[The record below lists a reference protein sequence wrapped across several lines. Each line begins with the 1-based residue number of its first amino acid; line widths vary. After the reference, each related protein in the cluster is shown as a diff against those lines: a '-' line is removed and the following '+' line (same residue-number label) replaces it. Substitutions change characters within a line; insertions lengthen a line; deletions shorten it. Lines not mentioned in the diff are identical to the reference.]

1 MKRIAIVGAG
11 ELGQQIAHLGLK
23 NGYTIVGFFDD
34 WATNP
39 IIMNLPVFGKLED
52 IDNNADYFDALI
64 IGVGYKHFAF
74 RERIFESLHKKY
86 SFATIIDDS
95 VVIDPTA
102 VISEGC
108 VLYPN
113 VTIDKGVKVENNV
126 LLNISV
132 TVGHDSVVGAHSF
145 ICGGALFAGRVNL
158 GKCAFIGIH
167 ASLSDD
173 IEIASNTIVGAHSL
187 VLYSIMEEGSCY
199 VGVPAMKII
208 PKHGL

>member
-1 MKRIAIVGAG
+1 MKRIAIIGAG

-23 NGYTIVGFFDD
+23 NGYAIVGFFDD
-34 WATNP
+34 WANESTV
-39 IIMNLPVFGKLED
+39 MDLPVFGKLED
-52 IDNNADYFDALI
+52 IDNKADCFDALVV
-64 IGVGYKHFAF
+64 GVGYKHFAF
-74 RERIFESLHKKY
+74 REQIFDTLHKKY
-86 SFATIIDDS
+86 DFATIIDKSD
-95 VVIDPTA
+95 VIDPTA
-102 VISEGC
+102 IIGDGC

-113 VTIDKGVKVENNV
+113 VTIDKGVRVENNA

-158 GKCAFIGIH
+158 GKCSFVGIH

-187 VLYSIMEEGSCY
+187 VLHPVNEEGGCY
-199 VGVPAMKII
+199 VGVPAQKIT